1 MYEQTLRYFDR
12 HPQCP
17 TSPQRGVLAHP
28 WGVRLVMSLAGS
40 AVLLSSLPARAQ
52 EMKPR
57 TEDQVKRA
65 AVMVFTL
72 TSKRQKNDTTVGSGS
87 GFFINSNGL
96 VITNNH
102 VVDPTHL
109 RSPEEK
115 QQYHY
120 QSRLSQLI

>member
-1 MYEQTLRYFDR
+1 MYERTFSSLKR
-12 HPQCP
+12 HSRCP
-17 TSPQRGVLAHP
+17 TSPQRGVRAHP
-28 WGVRLVMSLAGS
+28 WVMRLVMSLAGS
-40 AVLLSSLPARAQ
+40 AVLLSALPARAQ
-52 EMKPR
+52 QMKPQ
-57 TEDQVKRA
+57 TEDRVKRA

-87 GFFINSNGL
+87 GFFINSKGL

-109 RSPEEK
+109 KSPEEK

-120 QSRLSQLI
+120 REGF